1 MTVQVNEEGAIRPIR
16 ASYAYEKY
24 VMVCIVCSIGPWSEG
39 PTFSGCPLSV
49 NLFNLGNM
57 VSGFNAVSG
66 SNVAAGALCLSIC
79 SIWSIWSVV
88 VVSFLKEVQTDHA
101 EHERQETKNKAA
113 T

>member
-66 SNVAAGALCLSIC
+66 SNVVVSWIGLWQSGQRAAG
-79 SIWSIWSVV
+79 
-88 VVSFLKEVQTDHA
+88 VSFRQSVQFG
-101 EHERQETKNKAA
+101 QSGQW
-113 T
+113 